1 LLAQGCPL
9 DLVLHV
15 KLLDVSLVLLGRQ
28 AVLVLQTVKLRLEA
42 QELVGVGL
50 TDLLLD
56 TITQLLKLE
65 VLGYIHLILMKHV
78 QLSIEAN
85 INLVFH
91 FFIGGFRVL
100 ELRFKGL
107 DLELVLLQICLQ
119 VSDVFLVL
127 VQEVSFDIFKGVLP
141 CL

>member
-1 LLAQGCPL
+1 M
-9 DLVLHV
+9 LHV
-15 KLLDVSLVLLGRQ
+15 KLLDVSQVLLGCQ

-42 QELVGVGL
+42 QEFVGIGL

-56 TITQLLKLE
+56 IIAQLLKLE
-65 VLGYIHLILMKHV
+65 VLGYVQLILMKHV

-85 INLVFH
+85 INLFFH